1 MHFVCRPDCVDE
13 HPSARKRARHVLHDS
28 INIRSTPGPTV
39 FAAIDAN
46 DALALRTALC
56 VDPTGALRYKKGLQ
70 ALPYAIAHGIP
81 LDVIHVLL
89 LAGAPVNAWSPGPGH
104 RWLPLHA
111 AAAAG
116 NRPLAQLLLSYG
128 ADPGIATSS
137 GLLPHQLHA
146 NTHQLLLDA
155 LRFWNDLREVP

>member
-1 MHFVCRPDCVDE
+1 MHCARRPDCVDE
-13 HPSARKRARHVLHDS
+13 DPSARKRARHVLHDV
-28 INIRSTPGPTV
+28 INCSTPRPSV

-46 DALALRTALC
+46 DALALRSALC
-56 VDPTGALRYKKGLQ
+56 VDPNGAHRYNNKGLQ
-70 ALPYAIAHGIP
+70 ALPYAVAHGKC
-81 LDVIHVLL
+81 LDVVHVLL

-104 RWLPLHA
+104 RWVPLHA

-116 NRPLAQLLLSYG
+116 NRPLVQLLLSYG
-128 ADPGIATSS
+128 ADPGVATAS

-146 NTHQLLLDA
+146 TTYQLLLDA